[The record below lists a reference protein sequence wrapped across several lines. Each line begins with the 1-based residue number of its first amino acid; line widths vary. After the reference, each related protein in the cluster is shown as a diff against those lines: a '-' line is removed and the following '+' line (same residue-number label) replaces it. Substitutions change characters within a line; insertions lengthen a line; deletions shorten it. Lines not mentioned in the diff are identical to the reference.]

1 MQKAVINLKIIFDKC
16 SDAVSNAVVNK
27 GFGVFYSEENT
38 YNHEIHTHDCC
49 EVMFCI
55 DGGKNFLVD
64 DKIYEVNPG
73 DVFILNQFEPHKISF
88 REGTKPRRYV
98 LQIHAEFLFN
108 CSTRETNLARCFY
121 ERDEDTSHRLHLDEA
136 ELGYIEK
143 IFGELKCEHSFGDDI
158 LKKNSI
164 IQLLVFLNER
174 FATYH
179 NMSSSFQIKSEQLK
193 KAISYINDN
202 LSDKLLLEDIAKNSY
217 ISVNQLCKLFKENLG
232 TTVIKYITGQRISKA
247 KKYLKSGKSV
257 SETAFLCGFG
267 DYANFIRTFS
277 GSVGISPGKYS
288 REK

>member
-1 MQKAVINLKIIFDKC
+1 MGISLNIIFDKC
-16 SDAVSNAVVNK
+16 SDAVSNSVENK
-27 GFGVFYSEENT
+27 SFGVFYSEKNT

-55 DGGKNFLVD
+55 DGGKNFLID

-73 DVFILNQFEPHKISF
+73 DIFVLNQFEPHKISF
-88 REGTKPRRYV
+88 LEETKPRRYV

-121 ERDEDTSHRLHLDEA
+121 ERDEETSHRLSLDES
-136 ELGYIEK
+136 EVEYVERV
-143 IFGELKCEHSFGDDI
+143 FQSLKHEYSFGDDI
-158 LKKNSI
+158 RKKNI
-164 IQLLVFLNER
+164 IIELLVFLNEK

-179 NMSSSFQIKSEQLK
+179 SISSSFQVKSEQLK

-257 SETAFLCGFG
+257 SETAYLCGFG

-277 GSVGISPGKYS
+277 GSVGISPGKYG